1 MSSNTLTKAKPSHTR
16 AVKKSRD
23 LRIEQAPLSSIKSC
37 AGNARRHDRKQIAQI
52 LESLKKFG
60 FLNPIIVDENGE
72 IIAGHGRYEAAK
84 LAGLTTVPV
93 IRVSHLTPAEVRAY
107 RLLDNKLAENSKWDE
122 KQLAIELNYLVNA
135 ELKCDIDFPV
145 ETIGFSSAEVDRL
158 TEKKPADEPDDSPEL
173 PTQRDKPAISKVGDV
188 WLLGNH
194 VVICGNALAA
204 KTYDR
209 LRGACPAS
217 CSEIALLCTDP
228 PYNVAID
235 GHVSGLGKVKHA
247 EFAMAAGEMSETE
260 FTGFLQG
267 FLQHATDSLADGSCA
282 YVFMDWRHDRELQAA
297 ARQAGLT
304 QLNLAVWDKGA
315 GGMGGFY
322 RSQHELV
329 FIYRKGAAQHRNN
342 IQLGKFGRNRT
353 NVWSYPSANMSR
365 QGRAALK
372 DHPTPKPVAMIA
384 DIMKDVTVTGDAVLD
399 CFLGGGATLIAA
411 EKTNRRCLGI
421 ELDPYYVDACIR
433 RWQIYTGQTATH
445 ATLKMSFTDLESGAE
460 RPTTIRVRERTR
472 HV

>member
-1 MSSNTLTKAKPSHTR
+1 MSSNAPTTLKSNLATAKQKH
-16 AVKKSRD
+16 SR
-23 LRIEQAPLSSIKSC
+23 LVIEQIPLSSIKSC
-37 AGNARRHDRKQIAQI
+37 AGNARRHDKKQIEQI
-52 LESLKKFG
+52 CESQIRFG
-60 FLNPIIVDENGE
+60 FLNPIIADENGE

-122 KQLAIELNYLVNA
+122 KQLAIELNFIVNA
-135 ELKCDIDFPV
+135 ELTCEIDFSA
-145 ETIGFSSAEVDRL
+145 EITGFSSAEIDRR
-158 TEKKPADEPDDSPEL
+158 TEKKSADEPEGSPEL
-173 PTQRDKPAISKVGDV
+173 PPQRDKPAISKIGDI
-188 WLLGNH
+188 WLLGQH
-194 VVICGNALAA
+194 ALICGNALDP

-209 LRGACPAS
+209 LRAASPAS

-267 FLQHATDSLADGSCA
+267 FLQHATASLADGSCA
-282 YVFMDWRHDRELQAA
+282 YIFMDWRHDRELQAA

-304 QLNLAVWDKGA
+304 QLNLAVWDKGV

-329 FIYRKGAAQHRNN
+329 FIYRKGATQHRNN

-445 ATLKMSFTDLESGAE
+445 ATLKMSFTDLESGSE
-460 RPTTIRVRERTR
+460 RPATIRVRERTR

>member
-1 MSSNTLTKAKPSHTR
+1 MPSNSIAKTKSSHTR
-16 AVKKSRD
+16 AIKNPDD
-23 LRIEQAPLSSIKSC
+23 LRIEHLPLSSIKPC
-37 AGNARRHDRKQIAQI
+37 AGNARRHDKKQVEQI
-52 LESLKKFG
+52 SESLKKFN
-60 FLNPIIVDENGE
+60 FINPIIVDENSE

-122 KQLAIELNYLVNA
+122 KQLAIELSSLMEA
-135 ELKCDIDFPV
+135 ELKCEIDFSL
-145 ETIGFSSAEVDRL
+145 EITGFSSAEIDRH
-158 TEKKPADEPDDSPEL
+158 TEKKPIDEPEDSLEL
-173 PTQRDKPAISKVGDV
+173 LPQRDKPAISNAGDV

-194 VVICGNALAA
+194 VVICGDSLNPA
-204 KTYDR
+204 TYEK
-209 LRGACPAS
+209 LRGASSALS
-217 CSEIALLCTDP
+217 REVALLCTDP
-228 PYNVAID
+228 PYNVVID
-235 GHVSGLGKVKHA
+235 GHVSGLGKIKHA

-260 FTGFLQG
+260 FASFLQG
-267 FLQHATDSLADGSCA
+267 FLQHATNCLADGSCS
-282 YVFMDWRHDRELQAA
+282 YIFMDWRHDRELQAA
-297 ARQAGLT
+297 ARQVGLT
-304 QLNLAVWDKGA
+304 QLNLAIWDKGV

-329 FIYRKGAAQHRNN
+329 FIYRKGSTQHRNN

-384 DIMKDVTVTGDAVLD
+384 DIMKDVTVVGDAVLD
-399 CFLGGGATLIAA
+399 CFLGGGSTLIAA
-411 EKTNRRCLGI
+411 EKTHRRCLGI

-433 RWQIYTGQTATH
+433 RWQLHTGQSAVH
-445 ATLKMSFTDLESGAE
+445 ASHGTKFDDLENGAKPLVKV
-460 RPTTIRVRERTR
+460 RTRERTR